1 MKTITIKGMSC
12 LHCVKAIIKTLSS
25 IDGIENVKVD
35 LETGTA
41 SFDESHPVAM
51 DVIKEQI
58 EETGYELG

>member
-1 MKTITIKGMSC
+1 MKTITVKGMSC
-12 LHCVKAIIKTLSS
+12 PHCVAAVTKALSS

-41 SFDESHPVAM
+41 SFDEIHTVAM
-51 DVIKEQI
+51 DVIKKQI